1 MNNPFITAALA
12 RQHRADLLRRAD
24 EYRRAAGAAAIPLVS
39 ATPTWSDPVVVR
51 RINTSPSEVAQR
63 IVWDGEPPGRLAL
76 AGLGELRVEGQG
88 RPDPAEAGDVWQIS
102 SRLVG
107 TGPRIARFSRVDIE
121 IRPASSH
128 AVELRLRP
136 RSRHIHRWAT
146 RRHRRYFR
154 LAHAAADRLVELFA
168 A

>member
-1 MNNPFITAALA
+1 MNSPYLTEALA
-12 RQHRADLLRRAD
+12 GQHRADLLRRAD
-24 EYRRAAGAAAIPLVS
+24 AYRRAYPSPALPLPPE
-39 ATPTWSDPVVVR
+39 TPTWSDPVVVR

-63 IVWDGEPPGRLAL
+63 IVWEGEPPARVPL
-76 AGLGELRVEGQG
+76 AGLGELRVEGHG
-88 RPDPAEAGDVWQIS
+88 RPDPAAADVWQIS

-128 AVELRLRP
+128 TVELRLLP